1 MLSIIFFLVAAI
13 YASVGF
19 AGGTSYLALLTIY
32 DVEYLLIPII
42 ALTCNIIVASGN
54 CFNYIRAGNL
64 DLKFLTPYF
73 LGSIP
78 LAYIG
83 GKFQITKD
91 FFQILLF
98 FCLTI
103 SSLLLLIQ
111 ARQYKLTNQI
121 IKKIPFFVA
130 ILIGAII
137 GLVSG
142 IVGIG
147 GGIILSPI
155 LFNLKA
161 AQPNKIVMA
170 ASLFILINSISG
182 FLGQIQ
188 KINDI
193 SQLQPYLYLPLAVL
207 LGGQLGNFL
216 NIKILKSHILALLT
230 SLLVLFVAV
239 RLGLK
244 IFF

>member
-1 MLSIIFFLVAAI
+1 MLSIIFFLVAAV

-32 DVEYLLIPII
+32 DVEYLLIHII
-42 ALTCNIIVASGN
+42 ALTCSIIVASGN
-54 CFNYIRAGNL
+54 CFIYIRAGHL
-64 DLKFLTPYF
+64 DIKFLTPYF

-78 LAYIG
+78 LAYVG

-98 FCLTI
+98 FCLTV
-103 SSLLLLIQ
+103 SSLLLIIQ
-111 ARQYKLTNQI
+111 TRQYKLTNEI
-121 IKKIPFFVA
+121 IKKIPFFIAV
-130 ILIGAII
+130 LIGAII

-161 AQPNKIVMA
+161 AHPKKIIMA
-170 ASLFILINSISG
+170 ASLFILINSIAG

-188 KINDI
+188 KFNNI
-193 SQLQPYLYLPLAVL
+193 SQLHPYLYLPLAVL

-230 SLLVLFVAV
+230 SILVLIVAI

>member
-1 MLSIIFFLVAAI
+1 MLSIIFFFVAAI

-111 ARQYKLTNQI
+111 ARQYKLKNQI

>member
-1 MLSIIFFLVAAI
+1 M
-13 YASVGF
+13 
-19 AGGTSYLALLTIY
+19 
-32 DVEYLLIPII
+32 LIPII

-188 KINDI
+188 KINNI

>member
-64 DLKFLTPYF
+64 DIKFLTPYF

-103 SSLLLLIQ
+103 SSILLLIQ
-111 ARQYKLTNQI
+111 TRQYKLTNQI
-121 IKKIPFFVA
+121 IKKIPFFIAV
-130 ILIGAII
+130 LIGAII

-188 KINDI
+188 KFNNI
-193 SQLQPYLYLPLAVL
+193 SQFQPYLYLPLAVL

-230 SLLVLFVAV
+230 SLLVLIVAI

>member
-1 MLSIIFFLVAAI
+1 MLSIIFFFVAAT

-64 DLKFLTPYF
+64 DIKFLTPYF

-98 FCLTI
+98 CCLTI

-130 ILIGAII
+130 IMIGAII

>member
-1 MLSIIFFLVAAI
+1 MLSIIFFFVAAI

-42 ALTCNIIVASGN
+42 ALACNIIVASGN

-64 DLKFLTPYF
+64 DIKFLTPYF

-130 ILIGAII
+130 VLIGAII

-170 ASLFILINSISG
+170 ASLFILINSIAG

-188 KINDI
+188 KFNNI

-230 SLLVLFVAV
+230 SLLVLIVAV

>member
-1 MLSIIFFLVAAI
+1 MLSIIFFFVAAI

>member
-1 MLSIIFFLVAAI
+1 MLSIIFFFVAAI

-193 SQLQPYLYLPLAVL
+193 LQLQPYLYLPLAVL

>member
-42 ALTCNIIVASGN
+42 ALACNIIVASGN

-64 DLKFLTPYF
+64 DIKFLTPYF

-130 ILIGAII
+130 VLIGAII

-170 ASLFILINSISG
+170 ASLFILINSIAG

-188 KINDI
+188 KFNNI

-230 SLLVLFVAV
+230 SLLVLIVVV

>member
-1 MLSIIFFLVAAI
+1 MLSIIFFFVAAT

-64 DLKFLTPYF
+64 DIKFLTPYF

>member
-1 MLSIIFFLVAAI
+1 MLSILFFIIAII

-19 AGGTSYLALLTIY
+19 GGGTSYLALLTIF
-32 DVEYLLIPII
+32 DVEYLFIPII
-42 ALTCNIIVASGN
+42 ALACNIIVVTGN
-54 CFNYIRAGNL
+54 CFNYIKAGNFN
-64 DLKFLTPYF
+64 LKFLTPYF

-83 GKFQITKD
+83 GKFQITKE

-98 FCLTI
+98 FCLMI
-103 SSLLLLIQ
+103 SGLLLLLQ
-111 ARQYKLTNQI
+111 ARQYKFKDQI
-121 IKKIPFFVA
+121 IKKIPFVVA
-130 ILIGAII
+130 VLIGSGI
-137 GLVSG
+137 GFVSG
-142 IVGIG
+142 VVGIG

-161 AQPNKIVMA
+161 AQPKQITMA

-188 KINDI
+188 KLDNLL
-193 SQLQPYLYLPLAVL
+193 QLQPYFYLLLAVL

-216 NIKILKSHILALLT
+216 NIKILKSHILAILT
-230 SLLVLFVAV
+230 SILVIFIALS
-239 RLGLK
+239 LGLK
-244 IFF
+244 IF

>member
-1 MLSIIFFLVAAI
+1 MLSIIFFLVAAV

-54 CFNYIRAGNL
+54 CFNYIRAGHL
-64 DLKFLTPYF
+64 DIKFLTPYF

-98 FCLTI
+98 FCLTV
-103 SSLLLLIQ
+103 SSLLLIIQ
-111 ARQYKLTNQI
+111 TGQYKLTNEI
-121 IKKIPFFVA
+121 IKKIPFFIAV
-130 ILIGAII
+130 LIGAVI

-161 AQPNKIVMA
+161 AHPKKIIMA
-170 ASLFILINSISG
+170 ASLFILINSIAG

-188 KINDI
+188 KFNNI
-193 SQLQPYLYLPLAVL
+193 SQLHPYLYLPLAVL

-230 SLLVLFVAV
+230 SILVLIVAI

>member
-1 MLSIIFFLVAAI
+1 
-13 YASVGF
+13 
-19 AGGTSYLALLTIY
+19 
-32 DVEYLLIPII
+32 
-42 ALTCNIIVASGN
+42 
-54 CFNYIRAGNL
+54 
-64 DLKFLTPYF
+64 
-73 LGSIP
+73 
-78 LAYIG
+78 
-83 GKFQITKD
+83 
-91 FFQILLF
+91 
-98 FCLTI
+98 
-103 SSLLLLIQ
+103 
-111 ARQYKLTNQI
+111 
-121 IKKIPFFVA
+121 
-130 ILIGAII
+130 
-137 GLVSG
+137 
-142 IVGIG
+142 
-147 GGIILSPI
+147 
-155 LFNLKA
+155 
-161 AQPNKIVMA
+161 MA

>member
-32 DVEYLLIPII
+32 DVEYLLVPII

-54 CFNYIRAGNL
+54 CFNYVRAGNL
-64 DLKFLTPYF
+64 DIKFLTPYL

-78 LAYIG
+78 LAYVG
-83 GKFQITKD
+83 GKFQITND

-103 SSLLLLIQ
+103 SSLLLLVQ
-111 ARQYKLTNQI
+111 TRQYKLANQI
-121 IKKIPFFVA
+121 IKKIPFIIA

-161 AQPNKIVMA
+161 AQPEKIVMA
-170 ASLFILINSISG
+170 ASLFILINSIAG

-188 KINDI
+188 KFNDI

-216 NIKILKSHILALLT
+216 NIKILRSHILALLT
-230 SLLVLFVAV
+230 SLLVFIVAI

>member
-1 MLSIIFFLVAAI
+1 
-13 YASVGF
+13 
-19 AGGTSYLALLTIY
+19 
-32 DVEYLLIPII
+32 
-42 ALTCNIIVASGN
+42 
-54 CFNYIRAGNL
+54 
-64 DLKFLTPYF
+64 
-73 LGSIP
+73 
-78 LAYIG
+78 
-83 GKFQITKD
+83 
-91 FFQILLF
+91 ILLF

-111 ARQYKLTNQI
+111 TRQYKLTNQI
-121 IKKIPFFVA
+121 IKKIPFFSAVF
-130 ILIGAII
+130 IGAII

-161 AQPNKIVMA
+161 AQPNKIVTA
-170 ASLFILINSISG
+170 ASLFILINSIAG

-188 KINDI
+188 KFNNI

-230 SLLVLFVAV
+230 AVLVLIVAI

>member
-1 MLSIIFFLVAAI
+1 M
-13 YASVGF
+13 
-19 AGGTSYLALLTIY
+19 ALLTIY

>member
-42 ALTCNIIVASGN
+42 GLACNIIVASGN

-64 DLKFLTPYF
+64 DIKFLTPYF

-111 ARQYKLTNQI
+111 AREYKLTNQI

-130 ILIGAII
+130 VLIGAII

-170 ASLFILINSISG
+170 ASLFILINSIAG

-188 KINDI
+188 KFNNI

-230 SLLVLFVAV
+230 SLLVLIVAV

>member
-1 MLSIIFFLVAAI
+1 MLSIIFFFVAAI

-98 FCLTI
+98 CCLTI

>member
-1 MLSIIFFLVAAI
+1 MLSIIFFFVAAT

-188 KINDI
+188 KINNI

>member
-1 MLSIIFFLVAAI
+1 MLSILFFLVAAI

-32 DVEYLLIPII
+32 DVEYLFIPII
-42 ALTCNIIVASGN
+42 ALICNIIVSTGN
-54 CFNYIRAGNL
+54 SFNYIRAGNL
-64 DLKFLTPYF
+64 DIKFLTPYF

-83 GKFQITKD
+83 GKFQISKEL
-91 FFQILLF
+91 FQILLF

-103 SSLLLLIQ
+103 SGLLLLLQ
-111 ARQYKLTNQI
+111 AKQYKLENLI
-121 IKKIPFFVA
+121 VKKIPFNVSV
-130 ILIGAII
+130 LIGGII
-137 GLVSG
+137 GLLSG

-155 LFNLKA
+155 LFNFKA
-161 AQPNKIVMA
+161 AQPKQIVTA
-170 ASLFILINSISG
+170 ASLFILINSIAG

-188 KINDI
+188 KFNNF
-193 SQLQPYLYLPLAVL
+193 SQLQAYLYLPLAVL
-207 LGGQLGNFL
+207 LGGQIGNFL
-216 NIKILKSHILALLT
+216 NIKILKPQYLAIIT
-230 SLLVLFVAV
+230 SLLVLFVAA

-244 IFF
+244 IF

>member
-1 MLSIIFFLVAAI
+1 MLLILFFLVAVI

-19 AGGTSYLALLTIY
+19 GGGTSYLALLTIY
-32 DVEYLLIPII
+32 DVEYLFIPIV

-54 CFNYIRAGNL
+54 CFNYVRAGNL
-64 DLKFLTPYF
+64 DIKFLTPYF

-83 GKFQITKD
+83 GKFQISKE

-98 FCLTI
+98 FCLT
-103 SSLLLLIQ
+103 SSGLLLLLQ
-111 ARQYKLTNQI
+111 ARQYRLKKQI
-121 IKKIPFFVA
+121 IKKIPFFIAV
-130 ILIGAII
+130 IIGGII
-137 GLVSG
+137 GLISG

-147 GGIILSPI
+147 GGIMLSPI

-161 AQPNKIVMA
+161 AQPKQIVTA
-170 ASLFILINSISG
+170 ASLFILINSIAG
-182 FLGQIQ
+182 FMGQFQ
-188 KINDI
+188 KLDNFL
-193 SQLQPYLYLPLAVL
+193 QLQPYFYLPLAVL

-216 NIKILKSHILALLT
+216 NIKILKSHILAILT
-230 SLLVLFVAV
+230 SILVLFVSL

-244 IFF
+244 IF

>member
-1 MLSIIFFLVAAI
+1 MLSIIFFFVAAT

>member
-42 ALTCNIIVASGN
+42 ALACNIIVASGN

-64 DLKFLTPYF
+64 DIKFLTPYF

-121 IKKIPFFVA
+121 IKKMPFFVA
-130 ILIGAII
+130 VLIGAII

-170 ASLFILINSISG
+170 ASLFILINSIAG

-188 KINDI
+188 KFNNI

-230 SLLVLFVAV
+230 SLLVLIVAV

>member
-1 MLSIIFFLVAAI
+1 MLSIIFFFVAAI

-121 IKKIPFFVA
+121 IKKIPFFIA

>member
-1 MLSIIFFLVAAI
+1 
-13 YASVGF
+13 
-19 AGGTSYLALLTIY
+19 
-32 DVEYLLIPII
+32 
-42 ALTCNIIVASGN
+42 
-54 CFNYIRAGNL
+54 
-64 DLKFLTPYF
+64 
-73 LGSIP
+73 
-78 LAYIG
+78 
-83 GKFQITKD
+83 
-91 FFQILLF
+91 
-98 FCLTI
+98 
-103 SSLLLLIQ
+103 
-111 ARQYKLTNQI
+111 
-121 IKKIPFFVA
+121 
-130 ILIGAII
+130 LIGAII
-137 GLVSG
+137 GLISG

-170 ASLFILINSISG
+170 ASLFILINSIAG

-188 KINDI
+188 KFNNI
-193 SQLQPYLYLPLAVL
+193 SYLQPYLYLPLAVL

-230 SLLVLFVAV
+230 SLLVLIVAI

>member
-1 MLSIIFFLVAAI
+1 MLSIIFFFVAAT

-64 DLKFLTPYF
+64 DIKFLTPYF

-98 FCLTI
+98 CCLTI

-193 SQLQPYLYLPLAVL
+193 SQIQPYLYLPLAVL

>member
-42 ALTCNIIVASGN
+42 GLACNIIVASGN

-64 DLKFLTPYF
+64 DIKFLTPYF

-130 ILIGAII
+130 VLIGAII

-170 ASLFILINSISG
+170 ASLFILINSIAG

-188 KINDI
+188 KFNNI

-230 SLLVLFVAV
+230 SLLVLIVAV

>member
-64 DLKFLTPYF
+64 DIKFLTPYF

-103 SSLLLLIQ
+103 SSLLLIIQ
-111 ARQYKLTNQI
+111 TRQYKLTNEI
-121 IKKIPFFVA
+121 IKKIPFFIAV
-130 ILIGAII
+130 LIGAII

-161 AQPNKIVMA
+161 AHPKKIIMA
-170 ASLFILINSISG
+170 ASLFILINSIAG

-188 KINDI
+188 KFNNI
-193 SQLQPYLYLPLAVL
+193 SQLHPYLYLPLAVL

-230 SLLVLFVAV
+230 SILVLIVAI

>member
-64 DLKFLTPYF
+64 DIKFLTPYF

-83 GKFQITKD
+83 GKFQITED

-103 SSLLLLIQ
+103 SSVLLLIQ
-111 ARQYKLTNQI
+111 TRQYKLANQI
-121 IKKIPFFVA
+121 IKKIPFF
-130 ILIGAII
+130 I
-137 GLVSG
+137 
-142 IVGIG
+142 
-147 GGIILSPI
+147 
-155 LFNLKA
+155 
-161 AQPNKIVMA
+161 
-170 ASLFILINSISG
+170 
-182 FLGQIQ
+182 
-188 KINDI
+188 
-193 SQLQPYLYLPLAVL
+193 
-207 LGGQLGNFL
+207 
-216 NIKILKSHILALLT
+216 H
-230 SLLVLFVAV
+230 
-239 RLGLK
+239 
-244 IFF
+244 